1 MSGLSQAVRSFR
13 SIWGQGDEEYASE
26 EHEDDD
32 IPSRDASQ
40 SRDTAT
46 RDSGSRPYSSST
58 YPVSTYA
65 PSSTPAHGGG
75 SSSGTRS
82 RRLHQIP
89 TGLRGREKN
98 IYTIKPK
105 SQDDATI
112 AADCLKAGDAV
123 IVNLQDVDNINAV
136 RIVDFMSGVCYGL
149 DSRGHAMKLGD
160 AIFLYT
166 PGDFEIRSDEVD
178 YGENEELFFV
188 DENPLSPL
196 AQAAQAAQGMQNA
209 MQQPVMRAQV
219 IPANQ
224 IPQQQSM
231 QQPVVQQSHSA
242 PTPTGYINPATV
254 PVTPVRAP
262 LPGAMP
268 IPDRRTWER

>member
-13 SIWGQGDEEYASE
+13 SIWGQGDEEYSSE
-26 EHEDDD
+26 ELEDDD
-32 IPSRDASQ
+32 VPSQGGQ
-40 SRDTAT
+40 SRDTAN
-46 RDSGSRPYSSST
+46 RDSSPRPYSSSA
-58 YPVSTYA
+58 YPVSSYA
-65 PSSTPAHGGG
+65 PSHTPAHGGG
-75 SSSGTRS
+75 SSSGSRS
-82 RRLHQIP
+82 RRLHTVP

-123 IVNLQDVDNINAV
+123 VVNLQDVDNVNAV

-149 DSRGHAMKLGD
+149 DARGHAMKLGD

-178 YGENEELFFV
+178 YGENEELFFG
-188 DENPLSPL
+188 DESPLSPQ
-196 AQAAQAAQGMQNA
+196 AQAAQLMQQQATQQAMQQQA
-209 MQQPVMRAQV
+209 MQQPVVRAQV
-219 IPANQ
+219 IPASQ
-224 IPQQQSM
+224 IPQSV
-231 QQPVVQQSHSA
+231 QPSHSA
-242 PTPTGYINPATV
+242 PTPSGYINPATV
-254 PVTPVRAP
+254 PVSAPRSP